1 MESQEIIFN
10 QGWTWISLNVSNDD
24 FSDLNTVFAGLELV
38 TLDKIQSAGPARFD
52 QYEEDL
58 ADPNNSGWFGTIS
71 SSNGLTSEKM
81 YKVKLAEGQPLL
93 ISGNKVDL
101 TQWSFEIQ
109 QNWNWLPYVVGRNVP
124 VNEALANY
132 TPQNGDLIK
141 SQTQFAIFDGP
152 NGWKG
157 SLTYLYEGQGYML
170 KASSAQTF
178 TYADYLNSTEKFV
191 KNEKD
196 RAPIIAEQFATYSSN
211 MNLIGQ
217 IPAEF
222 DGIRIYDKEDNLVGQ
237 AQASSERIGAY
248 QMIYATIYG
257 NSYEDLKIV
266 LVGAD
271 KEVQSSTTLVFVPD
285 ALYGSFNT
293 PLIIEED
300 SLIKAT
306 FNAAPNPFKD
316 YVNVDF
322 KATSSGTAMLYVF
335 DMNNREITSQKIDI
349 EEGENNAYIKF
360 EQLPRGTYVL
370 KLRFNG
376 NTYAKILIKH

>member
-1 MESQEIIFN
+1 
-10 QGWTWISLNVSNDD
+10 
-24 FSDLNTVFAGLELV
+24 
-38 TLDKIQSAGPARFD
+38 
-52 QYEEDL
+52 
-58 ADPNNSGWFGTIS
+58 
-71 SSNGLTSEKM
+71 
-81 YKVKLAEGQPLL
+81 
-93 ISGNKVDL
+93 
-101 TQWSFEIQ
+101 
-109 QNWNWLPYVVGRNVP
+109 
-124 VNEALANY
+124 
-132 TPQNGDLIK
+132 
-141 SQTQFAIFDGP
+141 
-152 NGWKG
+152 
-157 SLTYLYEGQGYML
+157 
-170 KASSAQTF
+170 
-178 TYADYLNSTEKFV
+178 
-191 KNEKD
+191 
-196 RAPIIAEQFATYSSN
+196 
-211 MNLIGQ
+211 
-217 IPAEF
+217 
-222 DGIRIYDKEDNLVGQ
+222 
-237 AQASSERIGAY
+237 
-248 QMIYATIYG
+248 MIYATIYG

-322 KATSSGTAMLYVF
+322 KATSSGAAMLYVF

-370 KLRFNG
+370 QLRFNG